1 MHNILCLNKISP
13 LGTDRLGENYTYAAE
28 IENPEGILVRSAAMH
43 DMELPNNL
51 LAIARAGAGVN
62 NIPVEKCA
70 EAGIVVFNTPGANA
84 NAVKELVLAALLL
97 TSRKIVPA
105 IEWAQTL
112 KGTADISK
120 QVEKGKSAFA
130 GPEILGKKLG
140 VIGLGAIGVLV
151 ANAAQT
157 LGMQVYGFDPFLSV
171 DAAWNLSSDIV
182 KAASVDEIFEK
193 CDYITIHVPL
203 NDSTRGLIGA
213 DALKKV
219 KKGVRVLN
227 FSRGAL
233 VDTDAMLAALAD
245 GTVAAYATDFPD
257 DALLGVENVI
267 AIPHLGASTP
277 ESEDNCAVMAAEE
290 LKDYIENG
298 NIRNAVNFPNISMA
312 RGADTRI
319 CLAHRNIPN
328 TIGSFTQV
336 CGEAGIN
343 IENML
348 SKSRGDWA
356 YTILDVTGDVTED
369 VREKLAALSPV
380 VRAGDRKKIE
390 DIVTRHE
397 PVVLSR
403 AKSATFISV
412 ILQNNK
418 NTVQLHF
425 GCTVFFEFTD
435 NAVQF
440 CSSTA
445 LPNKRAAM
453 HCTIS
458 LSLASSGMALQNAR
472 AAAFEEF
479 FAVRRALP
487 ISSRTVSPSTPCLA
501 ATRSINSCSLKISH
515 PS

>member
-1 MHNILCLNKISP
+1 
-13 LGTDRLGENYTYAAE
+13 
-28 IENPEGILVRSAAMH
+28 
-43 DMELPNNL
+43 
-51 LAIARAGAGVN
+51 
-62 NIPVEKCA
+62 
-70 EAGIVVFNTPGANA
+70 
-84 NAVKELVLAALLL
+84 
-97 TSRKIVPA
+97 
-105 IEWAQTL
+105 
-112 KGTADISK
+112 
-120 QVEKGKSAFA
+120 
-130 GPEILGKKLG
+130 
-140 VIGLGAIGVLV
+140 
-151 ANAAQT
+151 
-157 LGMQVYGFDPFLSV
+157 
-171 DAAWNLSSDIV
+171 V

-380 VRAGDRKKIE
+380 VRAR
-390 DIVTRHE
+390 
-397 PVVLSR
+397 
-403 AKSATFISV
+403 V
-412 ILQNNK
+412 IK
-418 NTVQLHF
+418 
-425 GCTVFFEFTD
+425 
-435 NAVQF
+435 
-440 CSSTA
+440 
-445 LPNKRAAM
+445 
-453 HCTIS
+453 
-458 LSLASSGMALQNAR
+458 
-472 AAAFEEF
+472 
-479 FAVRRALP
+479 
-487 ISSRTVSPSTPCLA
+487 
-501 ATRSINSCSLKISH
+501 
-515 PS
+515 